1 MHSPHVKSKYCFYYD
16 NLLCEF
22 FHRENFKFCIPVAHR
37 PSLSISISKYTYIL
51 TLEVFFLLKQ
61 KMWRNCSMPES
72 NWLKISEG
80 NCHNLW
86 DQLLLLAVKNPLL
99 SELLVKKTFLA
110 ISETILKKET
120 VLSEKFAMFLSSPVE
135 NYPSVFVLESVLRVR
150 ELLLQQ
156 LLAQAGNNKIQ
167 IKCLHSK
174 TKN

>member
-110 ISETILKKET
+110 ISETIKKKKQFCPKS
-120 VLSEKFAMFLSSPVE
+120 LLCFYHPQLRIILLFL
-135 NYPSVFVLESVLRVR
+135 F
-150 ELLLQQ
+150 
-156 LLAQAGNNKIQ
+156 
-167 IKCLHSK
+167 
-174 TKN
+174 

>member
-86 DQLLLLAVKNPLL
+86 DQLPLLAVKNHLL

-110 ISETILKKET
+110 ISETIKKRNSFVRKVCYVFIIPSWE
-120 VLSEKFAMFLSSPVE
+120 LSFCFCFRKCA
-135 NYPSVFVLESVLRVR
+135 PSAGTTSAAAACPGRK
-150 ELLLQQ
+150 QQ
-156 LLAQAGNNKIQ
+156 N
-167 IKCLHSK
+167 SD
-174 TKN
+174 

>member
-72 NWLKISEG
+72 NWLKISED

-86 DQLLLLAVKNPLL
+86 DRLPLLAVKNHLL
-99 SELLVKKTFLA
+99 SEFLVKKNLSSD
-110 ISETILKKET
+110 IRNNKKET
-120 VLSEKFAMFLSSPVE
+120 VISEAMILMQVSIRWKIRWSGWWKKCHTFSILTNFFCWNWLNKSWCK
-135 NYPSVFVLESVLRVR
+135 
-150 ELLLQQ
+150 
-156 LLAQAGNNKIQ
+156 LLAA
-167 IKCLHSK
+167 
-174 TKN
+174 

>member
-72 NWLKISEG
+72 NWLKISED

-86 DQLLLLAVKNPLL
+86 DRLPLLAVKNHLL
-99 SELLVKKTFLA
+99 SELLVKN
-110 ISETILKKET
+110 
-120 VLSEKFAMFLSSPVE
+120 LSSDIRNNFKKRNSFVRKVC
-135 NYPSVFVLESVLRVR
+135 YVFIIPSW
-150 ELLLQQ
+150 ELSFCFCFRKCAPSAGTTSAAAACPGRKQQ
-156 LLAQAGNNKIQ
+156 N
-167 IKCLHSK
+167 SD
-174 TKN
+174 